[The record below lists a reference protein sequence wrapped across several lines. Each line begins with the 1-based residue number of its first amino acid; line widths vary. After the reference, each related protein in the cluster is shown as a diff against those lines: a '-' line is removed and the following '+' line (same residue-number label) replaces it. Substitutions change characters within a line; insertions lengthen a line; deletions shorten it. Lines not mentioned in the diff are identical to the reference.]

1 MSFFHLL
8 LSGFG
13 VLWVALAMRPHDR
26 TVWVAENALTVLAVL
41 AMLWTYPTW
50 PLSDLSYALIFAFLV
65 LHTIGG
71 HYTYVRVPYGSLVMA
86 AFGVES
92 GTQGWMRNHYD
103 RLVHLSYGLL
113 VAYPLFEMLERYAQP
128 GGWWSYALSP
138 ALIIATSALFEII
151 EWWAAALLGKGSG
164 AAYLG
169 AQGDEW
175 DAQKDMGL
183 ATLGSLIA
191 MAVTAWI
198 L

>member
-71 HYTYVRVPYGSLVMA
+71 HYTYVRVPYGRLATAV
-86 AFGVES
+86 S
-92 GTQGWMRNHYD
+92 GAEPGAKGYMRNHYD
-103 RLVHLSYGLL
+103 RLVHLCYGLL

-183 ATLGSLIA
+183 AALGSLIA
-191 MAVTAWI
+191 MVVTAGV

>member
-1 MSFFHLL
+1 M
-8 LSGFG
+8 
-13 VLWVALAMRPHDR
+13 
-26 TVWVAENALTVLAVL
+26 
-41 AMLWTYPTW
+41 
-50 PLSDLSYALIFAFLV
+50 
-65 LHTIGG
+65 
-71 HYTYVRVPYGSLVMA
+71 PYGRLATAV
-86 AFGVES
+86 S
-92 GTQGWMRNHYD
+92 GAEPGAKGYMRNHYD
-103 RLVHLSYGLL
+103 RLVHLCYGLL

-183 ATLGSLIA
+183 AALGSLIA
-191 MAVTAWI
+191 MAVTAWV